1 MAVEVKTVLDHVVRL
16 VLLHKN
22 AQKIVLFGSRARGD
36 ASRTPDIDIAII
48 DPSWTREDINVVRGQ
63 LNEEIATALKID
75 LVSYDLLEKNGLRD
89 RILKEGV
96 PILG

>member
-36 ASRTPDIDIAII
+36 ASRTSDIDIAII

-75 LVSYDLLEKNGLRD
+75 LVSYDLLEKSGLRD

>member
-16 VLLHKN
+16 VLSHKN

-36 ASRTPDIDIAII
+36 ASRTSDIDIAII

-75 LVSYDLLEKNGLRD
+75 LVSYDLLEKSGLRD